1 MISTSQPFFDDKELF
16 PISDEKYAEELQFQE
31 ALIKWSIFTCFLCDL
46 YGCQTNGRNVQKRQL
61 HPSFCEDCLG
71 KYIGTKIQEN
81 IAMVKFPEPKCKG
94 ILEPQLCCSIVPKEA
109 FERWENALCES
120 LGVDVTIC
128 GCPNC
133 HKLFCAQC
141 NVAWHAGMEC
151 GEFKSRKNGE
161 RDQRED
167 NMVMELAKQKNW
179 RRCPGCNF
187 YVEKTAGCLH
197 ISCRCGNE
205 FCYGCGSKWSSSNS
219 C

>member
-1 MISTSQPFFDDKELF
+1 MF
-16 PISDEKYAEELQFQE
+16 
-31 ALIKWSIFTCFLCDL
+31 
-46 YGCQTNGRNVQKRQL
+46 RNDNCT
-61 HPSFCEDCLG
+61 HSFCEDCLG

-81 IAMVKFPEPKCKG
+81 IAMVKCPEPKCKG
-94 ILEPQLCCSIVPKEA
+94 ILEPQLCHSIVPKEV

-120 LGVDVTIC
+120 LDCSAMLVDDGGVDVTIC
-128 GCPNC
+128 ECPNC

-161 RDQRED
+161 RDQRD
-167 NMVMELAKQKNW
+167 DDMVMELAKQKNW

-205 FCYGCGSKWSSSNS
+205 FCYGCGSKWTSSHS